1 MRGEVGDG
9 RLRRWDKAAVETLV
23 LDGDAESVRHGLTRL
38 MAGPMM
44 SRLNED
50 SQGTVQIVLAEV
62 LNNIAEHAYA
72 RYPGQINVLIEDLAG
87 ELLFQIHDTGL
98 PMPGGH
104 LPGGQLK
111 TATELE
117 DLPEGGF
124 GWYLIRTLTKGLTY
138 RRQGERNTLN
148 YCIDVEYLA

>member
-1 MRGEVGDG
+1 MRGE
-9 RLRRWDKAAVETLV
+9 LRGSQSKRRERSAVETLV
-23 LDGDAESVRHGLTRL
+23 LDGDPDSVRHGLTRL

-72 RYPGQINVLIEDLAG
+72 RYPGQIKVLIEDVAG
-87 ELLFQIHDTGL
+87 EMLFQINDNGL
-98 PMPGGH
+98 PMPGGQ
-104 LPGGQLK
+104 LPGGQLSQ
-111 TATELE
+111 ATELD

-124 GWYLIRTLTKGLTY
+124 GWYLIRTLTRGLTY
-138 RRQGERNTLN
+138 ARQGDLNRLN